1 VMTSLTHHLP
11 NGQVSTGVLKKSN
24 TGDDIINTSP
34 AKWPGKYMYRCTE
47 EGLIQVMTSLTHH
60 LPNGQV
66 STGVLKKVQYR

>member
-1 VMTSLTHHLP
+1 MA
-11 NGQVSTGVLKKSN
+11 GVQRYRRRSN

-34 AKWPGKYMYRCTE
+34 AKWPGKYRCTE

-66 STGVLKKVQYR
+66 NTAVPKKV

>member
-1 VMTSLTHHLP
+1 MA
-11 NGQVSTGVLKKSN
+11 GVQRYRRRSN